1 MTPHPL
7 ERFIDEYADRGY
19 DFAMALCGS
28 PEEAKELVQ
37 AAFVRA
43 FERWPQYDPSQ
54 SFEGWYLGILK
65 NLYRDWI
72 KRYERRNVSLDAPAG
87 GDEEALPVAELVAD
101 GREVALLDR
110 LERQAA
116 GEEVRRALDGLSP
129 EHRAILA
136 LSDMQGLTYEEV
148 CRTLDLPLGTVKS
161 RLVRARQAF
170 KKRVLRAE
178 VKKYGV

>member
-1 MTPHPL
+1 VTPHPL

-19 DFAMALCGS
+19 DFALTLSGS

-43 FERWPQYDPSQ
+43 FERWPQYDPNQ
-54 SFEGWYLGILK
+54 SFEGWFLGILK

-72 KRYERRNVSLDAPAG
+72 KRYERRNVSLDAPLG
-87 GDEEALPVAELVAD
+87 GDEEALPIAELVAD
-101 GREVALLDR
+101 GREEALLER

-116 GEEVRRALDGLSP
+116 GEEVRRALEGLSP
-129 EHRAILA
+129 EHRAVLS

-148 CRTLDLPLGTVKS
+148 GQALDLPLGTVKS
-161 RLVRARQAF
+161 RLVRARDAF
-170 KKRVLRAE
+170 KKRMLRSE